1 MPILIRHQDK
11 NTDMV
16 QPLDSVIIKE
26 CVVLVSWRS
35 YAALAT
41 AYRVLHGSI

>member
-11 NTDMV
+11 DTGMA
-16 QPLDSVIIKE
+16 QPLDSVIVKE
-26 CVVLVSWRS
+26 GVMLVSWVF

-41 AYRVLHGSI
+41 AYRVLYGSI